1 MERSVVERRRMGAS
15 GSDRRGF
22 ARTYRARIGAAMAE
36 SSVLPLFT
44 HSDLPLLRDLRLSWD
59 SLANSWNQWVLGYTS
74 ERQRALLT
82 RAGFDD
88 TTWRSLAVLLLA
100 GTAIIALLFL
110 GWTLRRVPARV
121 RDPVRLAYA
130 AFCNK
135 LRARGLGREDQ
146 EGPLSYAD
154 RVIRA
159 RPDLERVVRLFISLY
174 VGLRYGT
181 GSGVHEVHRLRRLS
195 REFKP

>member
-1 MERSVVERRRMGAS
+1 
-15 GSDRRGF
+15 
-22 ARTYRARIGAAMAE
+22 
-36 SSVLPLFT
+36 
-44 HSDLPLLRDLRLSWD
+44 
-59 SLANSWNQWVLGYTS
+59 
-74 ERQRALLT
+74 
-82 RAGFDD
+82 
-88 TTWRSLAVLLLA
+88 LLLA
-100 GTAIIALLFL
+100 GTAIIALVFL

-130 AFCNK
+130 AFCSK
-135 LRARGLGREDQ
+135 LGARGLGREDQ

-159 RPDLERVVRLFISLY
+159 RPDLERVVRLFISVY

-181 GSGVHEVHRLRRLS
+181 DSGVHEVHRLRRLA